1 MQRVV
6 VFGRLL
12 YRFRS
17 LIALPFFI
25 FLVIS
30 GRPEIKNITPH
41 FLILLGMI
49 IRVWASGYIGPISRG
64 NKIDGHYRILNGPY
78 QFFPHPLYLSNLFL
92 VLGTILLFNP
102 PLWYGLVLI
111 IIFIIEYAIITIA
124 EENHLK
130 DLPAKRVNFFFRNL
144 KGEISTI
151 IVIGII
157 YFISYL
163 KNS

>member
-1 MQRVV
+1 MQRIV

-17 LIALPFFI
+17 LIVLPFFV

-30 GRPEIKNITPH
+30 GSPKIKNITPH
-41 FLILLGMI
+41 FLILSGI
-49 IRVWASGYIGPISRG
+49 VIRLWASGYIGLISR
-64 NKIDGHYRILNGPY
+64 NKKIAGEYRVINGPY
-78 QFFPHPLYLSNLFL
+78 QFFSHPLYLGNLFL

-111 IIFIIEYAIITIA
+111 IIFLVEYTIITIA

-130 DLPAKRVNFFFRNL
+130 DLPAKKVNFSFRNL
-144 KGEISTI
+144 RGEISTI

-163 KNS
+163 TNS

>member
-1 MQRVV
+1 MQRIV

-17 LIALPFFI
+17 LIALTFFI

-30 GRPEIKNITPH
+30 GSPKIKNITPH
-41 FLILLGMI
+41 LLILLGI
-49 IRVWASGYIGPISRG
+49 VIRIWASGYIGSISRG

-78 QFFPHPLYLSNLFL
+78 QIFPHPVYLGNLFL

-111 IIFIIEYAIITIA
+111 IIFLVEYTIITIA

-130 DLPAKRVNFFFRNL
+130 DLPPKRVSFSLRNL

-151 IVIGII
+151 IVISII

-163 KNS
+163 RNS